1 MARTYKRLGS
11 TVVTADTDT
20 GLYTVPASTSAVVG
34 NVHVCNIGSSARTF
48 RIAVVDGAIGVVSNE
63 DYLYYDVSISANTG
77 VAFNI
82 GLTLPT
88 TYTILVRASH
98 ADVVFSAFGAEIS

>member
-1 MARTYKRLGS
+1 MAKTYKRLGS

-20 GLYTVPASTSAVVG
+20 SLYTVPASTTAIVG
-34 NVHVCNIGSSARTF
+34 NMHVCNSGPSSRTF
-48 RIAVVDGAIGVVSNE
+48 RIAVVPGAIGTVSND
-63 DYLYYDVSISANTG
+63 DYLYYDVAIAANTG

-88 TYTILVRASH
+88 TYSILVRASH
-98 ADVVFSAFGAEIS
+98 ADVVFSAFGAEIT

>member
-1 MARTYKRLGS
+1 MGKEYKRLGA

-20 GLYTVPASTSAVVG
+20 RLYTVPASTSVVVG
-34 NVHVCNIGSSARTF
+34 NLHVCNIGSSARTF
-48 RIAVVDGAIGVVSNE
+48 RVAVVDGAIGAVSNE
-63 DYLYYDVSISANTG
+63 DYLYYDVEIAANTG

-88 TYTILVRASH
+88 TYTILVRANH